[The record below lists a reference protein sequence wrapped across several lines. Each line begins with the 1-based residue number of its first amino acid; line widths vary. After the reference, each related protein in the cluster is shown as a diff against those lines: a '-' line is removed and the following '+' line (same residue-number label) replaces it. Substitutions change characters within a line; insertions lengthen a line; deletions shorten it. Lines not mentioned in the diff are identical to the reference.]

1 MSDTQPIV
9 TVRRET
15 CVAVLELNRSA
26 SRNSLNAA
34 LMSALAAQL
43 RVLRGDGDVRAVV
56 ITGANGTFCAG
67 ADITEF
73 DELRAAPL
81 VGASA
86 EGIGALWRTLA
97 EFSKPLIA
105 AVEGL
110 ALGGGCELALACDIV
125 IAGDSARFGLPEVK
139 LGAIPGAG
147 GTQRLIHAIGKAKAM
162 ALLLTG
168 DFLSASHA
176 ESAGLISEVVPDGA
190 AVEHGIAMGNR
201 IARNSPLAVSLA
213 KDAAL
218 HAFETSLTQ
227 GLEHEKRNF
236 YVAMHS
242 ADSHEGQA
250 AFLGKRTP
258 EFTGK

>member
-1 MSDTQPIV
+1 MSDPV
-9 TVRRET
+9 VNVHREGY
-15 CVAVLELNRSA
+15 VAVLELNRPQSK
-26 SRNSLNAA
+26 NSLNTA
-34 LMSALAAQL
+34 LLDAMDAELVA
-43 RVLRGDGDVRAVV
+43 LRGDDDVRAVV
-56 ITGANGTFCAG
+56 ITGAGGTFCAG

-73 DELRAAPL
+73 DELRAAPP
-81 VGASA
+81 VGGTVGGNAK
-86 EGIGALWRTLA
+86 LWRTLA
-97 EFSKPLIA
+97 EFPKPLIA

-125 IAGDSARFGLPEVK
+125 IAGESARFGVPEVK

-147 GTQRLIHAIGKAKAM
+147 GTQRLVHAVGKAKAM

-168 DFLSASHA
+168 DFLSAARA
-176 ESAGLISEVVPDGA
+176 ESAGLVSELVGDGA
-190 AVEHGIAMGNR
+190 VHEHAVAMANR
-201 IARNSPLAVSLA
+201 IARNSPLAVGLA

-218 HAFETSLTQ
+218 QAFETSLGQ

-250 AFLGKRTP
+250 AFLEKRTP